1 MSPKPGEVWLADL
14 GLAAK
19 ARPVIIISREDP
31 NPPRVL
37 FVYVPLTTQNR
48 GSRYEVELGKLSF
61 LTELSVA
68 NVQAIG
74 SIPLPRLDRS
84 QDRLPST
91 LLDVK
96 NIFASAATSLTIVA
110 CGGEL
115 CGGFFSPST
124 MRGCCG
130 SQTRGPFSDSHAAF

>member
-37 FVYVPLTTQNR
+37 IVYVPLTTQNR

-74 SIPLPRLDRS
+74 SIPLPRLERKLACS
-84 QDRLPST
+84 SCGRQARA
-91 LLDVK
+91 
-96 NIFASAATSLTIVA
+96 ASSHFD
-110 CGGEL
+110 GE
-115 CGGFFSPST
+115 GQ
-124 MRGCCG
+124 RG
-130 SQTRGPFSDSHAAF
+130 D